1 MVMCAATRN
10 ERGFMP
16 RSRRRTVVGVIGLW
30 LALVPGKAV
39 LAQTVEAAAPAS
51 AATASPVLRGTQHRD
66 MLRLL
71 DLWLE
76 AQRVYDRVPALS
88 AGVVIGP
95 ELVWQRGYGS
105 IDGAAAPVPS
115 STTLYSVCSI
125 SKLFTSIAV
134 MQLWEAGKLSLD
146 DDVARH
152 VPAFAIQRRDADS
165 GPITLRALLTHSAGV
180 PREADLGYWSAPEF
194 RFPARQ
200 ALYERVRQQR
210 TLMRAQQGYQYSNL
224 GMAVLGDVVAA
235 VSGQPYERFVYSQI
249 LAPLGMTDTQ
259 PFTPELPFGTRAAV
273 GFGALQR
280 DGSRERLA
288 PFDTQAMLPAAGY
301 ASTVQD
307 LARLASWQLR
317 LLKSGGSEVLRVAT
331 LREMHRVQWISEDR
345 QTARGFGFSVQREQN
360 QTVVGHDGLCP
371 GYRTAVALVPGQSFA
386 VIALANAIGNTGLA
400 PYTGPMRRLVAKGL
414 NLPVAAGG
422 AGKPS
427 LPAYAGRY
435 VSQPWTSEEI
445 IVPWGEGLAMLQLP
459 SSEPASSLSVLRHVE
474 GDRFRFVRDDGLPAG
489 ELLFERD
496 VTGQVSGYRWAGSRV
511 LRLAPLPDH

>member
-1 MVMCAATRN
+1 MKDRLPARSDTATRG
-10 ERGFMP
+10 RAVAWSAFI
-16 RSRRRTVVGVIGLW
+16 VAGLLSW
-30 LALVPGKAV
+30 LPTAG
-39 LAQTVEAAAPAS
+39 AQTVTDAPPVAASTAAAAP
-51 AATASPVLRGTQHRD
+51 PTQHLD

-76 AQRVYDRVPALS
+76 AQRAYDRVPALS

-105 IDGAAAPVPS
+105 LDGAVAPPP
-115 STTLYSVCSI
+115 TGNTLYSICSI
-125 SKLFTSIAV
+125 SKLLTSVAV
-134 MQLWEAGKLSLD
+134 MQLWEAGRLSLD

-152 VPAFAIQRRDADS
+152 VPDFAIQRKDADS

-180 PREADLGYWSAPEF
+180 PREADLGYWSSPEF
-194 RFPARQ
+194 RFPTRQ
-200 ALYERVRQQR
+200 ALYERVREQR

-224 GMAVLGDVVAA
+224 GMSVLGDVVAA
-235 VSGQPYERFVYSQI
+235 VSGQPYERYIESRI
-249 LAPLGMTDTQ
+249 LAPLGMADTR

-280 DGSRERLA
+280 DGSRERLP
-288 PFDTQAMLPAAGY
+288 PFDTRALLPAAGY

-317 LLKSGGSEVLRVAT
+317 LLKSGGNEVLRVAT
-331 LREMHRVQWISEDR
+331 LREMHRVQWISDDR
-345 QTARGFGFSVQREQN
+345 QTARGFGFLVQREQN
-360 QTVVGHDGLCP
+360 QNVVGHDGLCP
-371 GYRTAVALVPGQSFA
+371 GYRTAVVLVPGQEFG

-414 NLPVAAGG
+414 RLPVAATGP
-422 AGKPS
+422 GKPA
-427 LPAYAGRY
+427 LAAYGGRY
-435 VSQPWTSEEI
+435 RSQPWSSEEV

-459 SSEPASSLSVLRHVE
+459 SSDPANGLSVLRHVQ

-489 ELLFERD
+489 EVLFERN
-496 VTGQVSGYRWAGSRV
+496 VTGQVSGYRWAGSLV
-511 LRLAPLPDH
+511 SRLAPLPEN